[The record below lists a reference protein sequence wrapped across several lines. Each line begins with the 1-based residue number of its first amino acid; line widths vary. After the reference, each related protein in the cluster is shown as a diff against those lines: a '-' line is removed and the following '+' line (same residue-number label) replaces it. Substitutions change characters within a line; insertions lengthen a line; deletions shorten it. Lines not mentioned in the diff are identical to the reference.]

1 MGQIK
6 PYLETAKLNL
16 KIHLYIQLINKTLR
30 NNLSKL
36 NFKF

>member
-6 PYLETAKLNL
+6 PYSETAKLNL
-16 KIHLYIQLINKTLR
+16 KVHLYIQLINK
-30 NNLSKL
+30 NLKANVAKL